1 MDAVKKSDNE
11 MKQFTESNPSDL
23 VVITK
28 EMYDKLMPYYG
39 AEIPFVKLSDLIEDK
54 KDDRREP
61 N

>member
-1 MDAVKKSDNE
+1 MN
-11 MKQFTESNPSDL
+11 QFTEFDPSDL

>member
-1 MDAVKKSDNE
+1 MN
-11 MKQFTESNPSDL
+11 QFTEFDPSDL

-54 KDDRREP
+54 IK
-61 N
+61 NKK